1 MRGLEQKTA
10 FVTGAGSGIG
20 RACAL
25 RLAEEGARVAAV
37 DIKLPAA
44 EDTAKEI
51 RGAGGEAV
59 AVECDVANGAAVAAA
74 VARTT
79 EEFGGLHVLVN
90 AAGVLAA
97 EGDVVHCSEDD
108 WDRVMAVNVKSM
120 YLTGKHGVPAIL
132 ESGGGS
138 IVNIAS
144 VFGFTALPDEC
155 AYDASKGAV
164 LNLTRHM
171 AVQYAT
177 SGIRVNALCPSDC
190 DTPLLGALLDD
201 SADVAEQKAKLA
213 EPIPM
218 GRLAQ
223 PEEIASGVAFLASA
237 DAGFVTGI
245 ALPVD
250 GGFLAQ

>member
-1 MRGLEQKTA
+1 MRGLDGKAA

-25 RLAEEGARVAAV
+25 RLAEEGATIAAV
-37 DIKLPAA
+37 DIRKDAA
-44 EDTAKEI
+44 EETAKTIEA
-51 RGAGGEAV
+51 AGGTAV
-59 AVECDVANGAAVAAA
+59 GVECDVASGTAVAAA
-74 VARTT
+74 VERTVQAL
-79 EEFGGLHVLVN
+79 GGLNVIVN
-90 AAGVLAA
+90 AAGILAA
-97 EGDVVHCSEDD
+97 EGDVVACSEDD
-108 WDRVMAVNVKSM
+108 WDRVMAINVKSM

-132 ESGGGS
+132 AAGGGA

-177 SGIRVNALCPSDC
+177 SGIRVNAICPSDC
-190 DTPLLGALLDD
+190 DTPLLNALL
-201 SADVAEQKAKLA
+201 SEGDVEAEKAKLA

-218 GRLAQ
+218 GRLAK
-223 PEEIASGVAFLASA
+223 PEEIASGVAFLSSA
-237 DAGFVTGI
+237 DAGFVTGV

-250 GGFLAQ
+250 GGFLAR

>member
-1 MRGLEQKTA
+1 MRGLDGKVA

-25 RLAEEGARVAAV
+25 RLAEEGAAVAAV
-37 DIKLPAA
+37 DIRRPAA
-44 EDTAKEI
+44 EETAKTIEA
-51 RGAGGEAV
+51 AGGTAV
-59 AVECDVANGAAVAAA
+59 AVECDVAAGEQVASAVAQT
-74 VARTT
+74 V
-79 EEFGGLHVLVN
+79 ESLGGLNVIVN
-90 AAGVLAA
+90 AAGILAA
-97 EGDVVHCSEDD
+97 EGDVVACSEDD
-108 WDRVMAVNVKSM
+108 WDRVMAINVKSI

-132 ESGGGS
+132 AAGGGA

-177 SGIRVNALCPSDC
+177 SGIRVNAICPSDC
-190 DTPLLGALLDD
+190 DTPLLNALLGD
-201 SADVAEQKAKLA
+201 SDIEAEKAKLA

-218 GRLAQ
+218 GRLAK
-223 PEEIASGVAFLASA
+223 PEEIAAGVAFLSSA
-237 DAGFVTGI
+237 DAGFVTGV

-250 GGFLAQ
+250 GGFLAR

>member
-1 MRGLEQKTA
+1 MRGLEGKAA

-25 RLAEEGARVAAV
+25 RLAEEGATIAVV
-37 DIKLPAA
+37 DIRRDAA
-44 EDTAKEI
+44 EETAKTIEA
-51 RGAGGEAV
+51 AGGTAV
-59 AVECDVANGAAVAAA
+59 AVECDVASGAAVAAA
-74 VARTT
+74 VERTVQAL
-79 EEFGGLHVLVN
+79 GGLNVIVN
-90 AAGVLAA
+90 AAGILAA
-97 EGDVVHCSEDD
+97 EGDVVACSEDD
-108 WDRVMAVNVKSM
+108 WDRVMAINVKSM

-132 ESGGGS
+132 AAGGGA

-177 SGIRVNALCPSDC
+177 SGIRVNAICPSDC
-190 DTPLLGALLDD
+190 DTPLLNALLSDG
-201 SADVAEQKAKLA
+201 DVDAEKAKLA

-218 GRLAQ
+218 GRLAK
-223 PEEIASGVAFLASA
+223 PEEIASGVAFLSSA
-237 DAGFVTGI
+237 DAGFVTGV

-250 GGFLAQ
+250 GGFLAR